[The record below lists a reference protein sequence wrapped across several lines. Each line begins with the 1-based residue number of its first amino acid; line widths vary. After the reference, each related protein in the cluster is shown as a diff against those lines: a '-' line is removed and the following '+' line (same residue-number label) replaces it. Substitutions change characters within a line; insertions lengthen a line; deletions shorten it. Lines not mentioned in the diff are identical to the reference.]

1 MAVAHGG
8 YDGEI
13 GGYNSRLIPS
23 IKPELF
29 NDSANSSSYTNDD
42 VSTERKESALTEEE
56 EEEEGATA
64 SHAIHIKEEV
74 LEEDGANASS
84 SLKFPKPM
92 EGLHDVGPPPF
103 LKKTFEM
110 VEDPET
116 DPIVSWSGSRDSF
129 VVWDS
134 HEFSKILL
142 PKYFKH
148 NNFSSFIRQLN
159 TYVSQK
165 NSHNPINSIS
175 LYLHIYNLIART
187 VILYNL
193 NQSWYHG
200 FVQSTSY
207 QTCTKLIF

>member
-13 GGYNSRLIPS
+13 GGYNSRLIPA

-29 NDSANSSSYTNDD
+29 DDSANSTSYTYDD
-42 VSTERKESALTEEE
+42 VVSTEKKESVLTEEEEEEE

-74 LEEDGANASS
+74 LEDDGANASS
-84 SLKFPKPM
+84 SPRFPKPM
-92 EGLHDVGPPPF
+92 EGLHEVGPPPF
-103 LKKTFEM
+103 LKKTYEM
-110 VEDPET
+110 VEDPVT
-116 DPIVSWSGSRDSF
+116 DPIVSWSDSRDSF

-159 TYVSQK
+159 TYVSQN
-165 NSHNPINSIS
+165 NSHNPIN
-175 LYLHIYNLIART
+175 
-187 VILYNL
+187 
-193 NQSWYHG
+193 
-200 FVQSTSY
+200 
-207 QTCTKLIF
+207 